1 MPRQCTIMND
11 VIMREVFYQY
21 LAVLPV
27 VATSSK
33 EITIDDEGDPG
44 ISFIENRE
52 KLRQFI

>member
-1 MPRQCTIMND
+1 MPRQCTIMKD

-44 ISFIENRE
+44 ISFIEN
-52 KLRQFI
+52 